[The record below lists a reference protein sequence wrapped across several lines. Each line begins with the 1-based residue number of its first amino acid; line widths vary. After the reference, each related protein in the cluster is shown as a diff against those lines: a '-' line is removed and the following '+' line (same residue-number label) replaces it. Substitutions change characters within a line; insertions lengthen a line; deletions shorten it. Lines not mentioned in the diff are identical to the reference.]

1 MVSIRACASFAA
13 RFMGA
18 PLLHVGGVFFA
29 GLLSWRRFA
38 NERAACDFR
47 RARVFSLSKRE
58 IRRKKKTVVILSPR
72 SRTALCD

>member
-38 NERAACDFR
+38 NERAAGTS
-47 RARVFSLSKRE
+47 VNGLFSLSKRE
-58 IRRKKKTVVILSPR
+58 KKKPW
-72 SRTALCD
+72 

>member
-1 MVSIRACASFAA
+1 TVWYRGSRRMVSIRACASFAA

-38 NERAACDFR
+38 NERAAC
-47 RARVFSLSKRE
+47 LSENKS
-58 IRRKKKTVVILSPR
+58 VHGLF
-72 SRTALCD
+72 

>member
-38 NERAACDFR
+38 NERAACAS

-58 IRRKKKTVVILSPR
+58 IGRKNRGDLIASFEN
-72 SRTALCD
+72 SFM